1 MAKTEKEKQVINM
14 IADKSIPTD
23 DIIRYV
29 KGECRD
35 VNFGPQTLGM
45 LFERIAGVEYD
56 ENDPMSCF
64 STEISIDVLSNIH
77 LFVVQTDVNGQGL
90 ITAI

>member
-1 MAKTEKEKQVINM
+1 MARDEREQKALDMLN
-14 IADKSIPTD
+14 DKSIPTD

-56 ENDPMSCF
+56 EDDPMSCF
-64 STEISIDVLSNIH
+64 SAEISVTQRCDVEDDDYI
-77 LFVVQTDVNGQGL
+77 
-90 ITAI
+90 